1 MSTGMMLGLF
11 TGILDA
17 LGPEL
22 KAKMLEQGA
31 ENTALDVERMRIAME
46 QDARRRAERRP
57 MKKEL
62 FSIYQVDNGF
72 LGELQSG
79 GLVIGATLSEVCAAA
94 QAQAATAALM
104 EDDGPTAADPLNQ
117 RNRSLGWQRL
127 TKP

>member
-17 LGPEL
+17 LGPDL
-22 KAKMLEQGA
+22 KAKMLEQSVD
-31 ENTALDVERMRIAME
+31 NTSLDIARLAAKLE
-46 QDARRRAERRP
+46 EERRP

-104 EDDGPTAADPLNQ
+104 ADDGATAADPLNQ

-127 TKP
+127 KP

>member
-22 KAKMLEQGA
+22 KAKMLTQAEEGA
-31 ENTALDVERMRIAME
+31 ALDV
-46 QDARRRAERRP
+46 ARLAAKLEEERRP

-104 EDDGPTAADPLNQ
+104 EDDGATAADPLNQ

>member
-17 LGPEL
+17 LGPDL
-22 KAKMLEQGA
+22 KAKMLEQSVD
-31 ENTALDVERMRIAME
+31 NTSLDIARLAAKLE
-46 QDARRRAERRP
+46 EERRP

-104 EDDGPTAADPLNQ
+104 EDDGATAADPLNQ

-127 TKP
+127 KP

>member
-17 LGPEL
+17 LGPDL
-22 KAKMLEQGA
+22 KAKMLEQSVD
-31 ENTALDVERMRIAME
+31 NTSLDIARLAAKLE
-46 QDARRRAERRP
+46 EERRP

-104 EDDGPTAADPLNQ
+104 EDDGATAADPLNQ